1 LAIGIVV
8 SAELQFFVVDGPST
22 SGGRASSFAGATL
35 LVARFTDHFRIRERG
50 LREPT
55 SGADELPQAQL
66 HIFSMDRIEVT
77 LATKAGVAETRIIS
91 QPTLF
96 TSNLYLRQSSR
107 ALQTKWRVWL

>member
-1 LAIGIVV
+1 MI

-35 LVARFTDHFRIRERG
+35 LVARFTDHFSIRERR

-55 SGADELPQAQL
+55 SGTYELPKAQL
-66 HIFSMDRIEVT
+66 QIFSMDRIEVT
-77 LATKAGVAETRIIS
+77 LATMAGVADTRIIG